1 MAGSFATI
9 CVGEAAV
16 RGAILAPF
24 YPYPPASHSVPVR
37 RIFALF
43 LFAFIFACSPD
54 DDVVVVK
61 IILES
66 ATVAEQAVIGEA
78 LVELSD
84 RYWTT
89 LDRTAHADSYA
100 YLDRLFDL
108 LVVHP
113 ALQRRTAFDWRLHV
127 LEDALSQ
134 EAFGFPGGQ
143 VFVTTGLLRL
153 LESEDQLLAV
163 LAHEMAYL
171 DTDLAI
177 DRLLGDKTIGGD
189 RLGDLLIGRAP
200 EDAAALLANIRAVD
214 YGPEAVQAA
223 DSMMVNLLCPFKYR
237 PVGLVDIYALGDAQ
251 GALPRWLE
259 RRATGREARLDWLWR
274 AGYACDLNGVR
285 NAAAYAAFLERL

>member
-1 MAGSFATI
+1 MRRILTLLSFA
-9 CVGEAAV
+9 
-16 RGAILAPF
+16 
-24 YPYPPASHSVPVR
+24 
-37 RIFALF
+37 F
-43 LFAFIFACSPD
+43 LFACAPD

-66 ATVAEQAVIGEA
+66 ATVTEQAVIGEA

-89 LDRTAHADSYA
+89 LDRAAHADSYV

-127 LEDALSQ
+127 LEDARSQ

-177 DRLLGDKTIGGD
+177 DRLLGEKSIGGD
-189 RLGDLLIGRAP
+189 RLGDLLIDRTPDDAP
-200 EDAAALLANIRAVD
+200 TLLADIRSVD
-214 YGPEAVQAA
+214 YGPEAVQVA
-223 DSMMVNLLCPFKYR
+223 DSVMVDLLCPFNYR
-237 PVGLVDIYALGDAQ
+237 PVGLADIYALGDAQ
-251 GALPRWLE
+251 GALPHWLQ
-259 RRATGREARLDWLWR
+259 RRATDRATRLDWLWR

-285 NAAAYAAFLERL
+285 NATAYAAFLEQL